1 MQFEQSDQFQEG
13 LQNAHNLMAHLRAG
27 GTLLPIRTGVRL
39 DEGEVEYTQSEVDCL
54 RYASVGDGS
63 YNRTTFL
70 GLGSL
75 QALAVTALGSAAWN
89 SHRRRIAEQDAAP
102 RWRGIGRVGLTVTSG
117 RILMFQHMT
126 WESIWFQQ
134 VFQMVPQLEHYQLDI
149 LFEGAPAVR
158 YHGPSVPFVSVMM
171 FYLLYHQEVAL
182 PALGSG

>member
-1 MQFEQSDQFQEG
+1 MQVEQSDQFQEG

-63 YNRTTFL
+63 YNRTMFL

-158 YHGPSVPFVSVMM
+158 YHGPSVPFVSVML
-171 FYLLYHQEVAL
+171 FYLLHHQEVAL